1 MIKSVVSDKYRQL
14 CNDSTPVT
22 DNLLGD
28 DLDKQKLIKYLDD
41 MRKVGKDLIKHRE
54 RNENSKVG
62 TIMTRTENF
71 PDTLLM
77 LASGLKKSKATYSLF
92 F

>member
-28 DLDKQKLIKYLDD
+28 DLDKQKLIKHLDD
-41 MRKVGKDLIKHRE
+41 MRKVGKNLIKHRAE
-54 RNENSKVG
+54 KRKFKGRDNYDKDRKFPRYTTYAG
-62 TIMTRTENF
+62 FRTKE
-71 PDTLLM
+71 
-77 LASGLKKSKATYSLF
+77 KAT
-92 F
+92 